1 MVDMTRIMVFDR
13 LDNYLFDIEPK
24 QVMDAPYIEEI
35 NREHSLTIT
44 TFQGLEKTNRL
55 LICDGMGIWH
65 EYVVLGASETHESAI
80 GVVRDYYCIWSLQYD
95 LMCTFINNQYG
106 CGIVPGHASI
116 PQSAAT
122 AMGVALGGT
131 SRWTV
136 GTITVTTMAAASFYR
151 QSGWEGLQTVIEK
164 WGGEIQATITV
175 DSSGV
180 VSRTVD
186 LLTHIG
192 NSQATRRFDFTHDVT
207 KIKRTVSDDVW
218 PCRIVPLGKSQE
230 TEAGGYTRRPDISSV
245 NDGCMWLQDD
255 EVVPY
260 TYTTNPDGEYEYPI
274 IIVENDT
281 YEQPSDLKAWAI
293 ARISDYTRPKVT
305 YEASVLQFAK
315 AGLNPHGVALGDNVV
330 VVDRTFGSD
339 GLRINARVTKIA
351 GNLLDSSDTKL
362 TIGNISESL
371 TNQLAG
377 ISRQVAQVSEVVSSS
392 QQFQASAEYLSNLI
406 NRLNTGIN
414 ATGGYVYITEGEGL
428 LTFDNP
434 VSDPLVGSEATKVV
448 EVKGGNIR
456 IADSRTASGDWNWK
470 TLISSG
476 HIAAE
481 LVTAVRAIAGFIG
494 NAGGSYW
501 DLDNNEFVIATGANL
516 GDRTVQ
522 QVLDGVDATVT
533 GVRIEYA
540 KSTSQTTAPDSGWST
555 AQPTWE
561 SGKYIWTRTA
571 TTTGT
576 GTSASTSYSTPVMI
590 SGKDGVDGQ
599 NGNDGIGI
607 SSTTINY
614 GTSASGSTQPQSW
627 QTSIPSV
634 SKGQWLW
641 VKTEY
646 VYSNSSTKTVYTK
659 SYVGTDGEDGKSVYV
674 QSSSKSGGTTT
685 VVIADSDG
693 NTHTLSIVDGTD
705 GTNGTPGT
713 NGLNSYVHFAW
724 ANSSDGETDFS
735 RTDSAGKTYI
745 GVYTDNTQADSTSPS
760 DYNWSLIKGADGAD
774 GTNGYNTATIMLYQR
789 AASQPSKP
797 SSSLTYTF
805 ATHELSGTLGSWST
819 SVPSGTDPCWVTA
832 ATATSTTATDTIASS
847 EWTTPIKLVQ
857 NGTNGTNGTNGING
871 TNGTDGLNQAT
882 IYLYQRAASQP
893 SVPSGSLTYT
903 FSGGSL
909 SGTLGSWS
917 RSVPASNGN
926 PCWVTTAVAIANTAT
941 DTIASS
947 DWATPTKLV
956 EDGADGTNGDDGVGI
971 TLIVPQYYLST
982 SNSTQTGGSWS
993 SNEPTWESGKYIW
1006 TRSLITWD
1014 TTPAS
1019 TTTTTP
1025 VLANAL
1031 NGANSTAK
1039 SAKDTADA
1047 ASSAAADAAK
1057 VATNYLTFSSSTGLD
1072 VGYSGTNAKTR
1083 VNANG
1088 MEVFDGNGNSS
1099 SFFGLNSGYSIARV
1113 GLASSSNVVLSSA
1126 GFISLRYYNTILA
1139 YFGYGEGL
1147 DEYGNTVVAPYYS
1160 VGVRK
1165 ANTAIGNYC
1174 IAEGYNNESSN
1185 YCSHAEGYG
1194 NVASGI
1200 GSHAEGH
1207 ETIATGRCAHA
1218 EGTGHTT
1225 GSGGA
1230 VYGAT
1235 GDYSH
1240 SEGEGNRA
1248 SGNCSHAEGKYSTA
1262 SGASSHSEGSATA
1275 SGYESHAEGSSTASG
1290 RMSHA
1295 EGAACTASG
1304 DYSHASG
1311 YYTTADADNMT
1322 AVGSLN
1328 TTGSTGRLFVV
1339 GKGTKNGSIIHH
1351 NDAFYVNDSGNIWC
1365 SGTLTQN
1372 SDRRLKEHHKYLDED
1387 ACEFIRN
1394 LKPALFT
1401 KDGERHTGFYAQ
1413 DVQDVEP
1420 DGWGTVTVEAR
1431 HTDDELDFDPLTLDY
1446 TALIAPLTAYAQQ
1459 LEHRIEQLEKQ
1470 LRGGER

>member
-1 MVDMTRIMVFDR
+1 MVDMARIMVFDR

-55 LICDGMGIWH
+55 LICDGMGIWY

-330 VVDRTFGSD
+330 VVDRTYGDD

-522 QVLDGVDATVT
+522 QVLDGVDATIT

-745 GVYTDNTQADSTSPS
+745 GVYTDNTQSDSTSPS
-760 DYNWSLIKGADGAD
+760 DYNWSLIKGADGTN

-909 SGTLGSWS
+909 SGTLGSWL

-971 TLIVPQYYLST
+971 TSIVPQYYLST

-1047 ASSAAADAAK
+1047 ASNAAADAAK
-1057 VATNYLTFSSSTGLD
+1057 VATNYLTFSSSNGLD

-1083 VNANG
+1083 IKGDNV
-1088 MEVFDGNGNSS
+1088 EIFDGDGDSLA
-1099 SFFGLNSGYSIARV
+1099 FFGKNSNKAICRIGKQSGSGNVFMSDDGYVDVRSGSIIVAH
-1113 GLASSSNVVLSSA
+1113 
-1126 GFISLRYYNTILA
+1126 
-1139 YFGYGEGL
+1139 FGYGSGK
-1147 DEYGNTVVAPYYS
+1147 DITGTTSNAPYYDLGIRS
-1160 VGVRK
+1160 D
-1165 ANTAIGNYC
+1165 NNNIGNYSTVVGYNC
-1174 IAEGYNNESSN
+1174 KASGFAAYAEGYNTISTGIT
-1185 YCSHAEGYG
+1185 HAEGSGTTAEG
-1194 NVASGI
+1194 N
-1200 GSHAEGH
+1200 GSHAEGEDTTASGYSTH
-1207 ETIATGRCAHA
+1207 AEGWHTTATGNSAHA
-1218 EGTGHTT
+1218 EG
-1225 GSGGA
+1225 A
-1230 VYGAT
+1230 YGDAT

-1240 SEGEGNRA
+1240 VEGWSCDATGDYT
-1248 SGNCSHAEGKYSTA
+1248 HAEGKD
-1262 SGASSHSEGSATA
+1262 
-1275 SGYESHAEGSSTASG
+1275 
-1290 RMSHA
+1290 
-1295 EGAACTASG
+1295 CTASAN
-1304 DYSHASG
+1304 YSHAGGRNAVASG
-1311 YYTTADADNMT
+1311 SYSFAHGYDIEAAGYSQVVFGQLNVVDSTSYFIVGHGMQSSARRNM
-1322 AVGSLN
+1322 L
-1328 TTGSTGRLFVV
+1328 LLDY
-1339 GKGTKNGSIIHH
+1339 NGNLWI
-1351 NDAFYVNDSGNIWC
+1351 A
-1365 SGTLTQN
+1365 GTLTQN
-1372 SDRRLKEHHKYLDED
+1372 SDRRLKEHHAYLGED

-1394 LKPALFT
+1394 LKPALFS
-1401 KDGERHTGFYAQ
+1401 KDGQRHTGFYAQ
-1413 DVQDVEP
+1413 DVQNAEP
-1420 DGWGTVTVEAR
+1420 DGWDTVTVEAR
-1431 HTDDELDFDPLTLDY
+1431 HTDEGLDFDPLTLDY
-1446 TALIAPLTAYAQQ
+1446 TALIAPLVAYCQQ
-1459 LEHRIEQLEKQ
+1459 LEGRIAKLEK
-1470 LRGGER
+1470 LVEGGER